1 MNHTSPVITCMV
13 GRVMVVAAVA
23 VASTGMTIVISP
35 QASPAAASSCQARAP
50 RRRAAINSAVA
61 MSSGTYT
68 VATTGTIP
76 NDHWRSR
83 AGWLRAHISTG
94 DATHTKHDQFDAD
107 GNTGSPGAL
116 SVAERAK
123 ADFAEVAGQ
132 LGLTPLQARTVL
144 WLERPSAMGGLAE
157 HLSCDASNVTGL
169 ADRLETMAGRARYR
183 SGSAGETLRLTR
195 RGNGC
200 GRHVGQLIL
209 RDPAYRLWFDAE
221 HGLVRVILIEVGEQ
235 FVCSFDQ
242 RVGEIPQASPSPP
255 QLGHSV

>member
-1 MNHTSPVITCMV
+1 
-13 GRVMVVAAVA
+13 
-23 VASTGMTIVISP
+23 
-35 QASPAAASSCQARAP
+35 
-50 RRRAAINSAVA
+50 

-68 VATTGTIP
+68 VATTGTTP

-83 AGWLRAHISTG
+83 AGWLHAHISTG

-123 ADFAEVAGQ
+123 ADFVEVAGQ

-144 WLERPSAMGGLAE
+144 WLEQPSAMGGLAE

-169 ADRLETMAGRARYR
+169 ADRLETHGRARYR

-200 GRHVGQLIL
+200 GRSWL
-209 RDPAYRLWFDAE
+209 R
-221 HGLVRVILIEVGEQ
+221 GLPTGR
-235 FVCSFDQ
+235 
-242 RVGEIPQASPSPP
+242 R
-255 QLGHSV
+255 